1 MLTEWFAESPAFQI
15 LEKQGIALHPHGT
28 PVLDICSVGWIGR
41 ICAAEMVD
49 GAIVD
54 FIKIEGAE
62 KVVALCVLN
71 LILHSAQI
79 KVAPIQGAQLLCQ
92 SFLKTFEVSLFMA
105 SQAGTV
111 GMRRSSRLFVGGTER
126 FESVSKSLLLHLLIQ
141 AIIRFE

>member
-1 MLTEWFAESPAFQI
+1 MLTNPPKEVFFEEGFENGNPLVVRGKLPHRFSKSPAFQI
-15 LEKQGIALHPHGT
+15 LEKQGIALYPHGT

-54 FIKIEGAE
+54 FIKVEGAE

-105 SQAGTV
+105 Q
-111 GMRRSSRLFVGGTER
+111 
-126 FESVSKSLLLHLLIQ
+126 
-141 AIIRFE
+141 